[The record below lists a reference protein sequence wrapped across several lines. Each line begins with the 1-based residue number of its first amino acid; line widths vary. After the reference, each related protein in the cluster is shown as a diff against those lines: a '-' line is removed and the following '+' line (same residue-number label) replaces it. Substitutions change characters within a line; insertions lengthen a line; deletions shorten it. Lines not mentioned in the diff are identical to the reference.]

1 MRLAGKE
8 INAIRAEVAAID
20 PEGVVYLFGSRT
32 DDSGK
37 GGDIDLFLEASANL
51 DFEQT
56 LRLEARIASLCDTKV
71 DLLVKSPND
80 AELPI
85 HRIAKKGVRL

>member
-1 MRLAGKE
+1 MAGTSICSLMHRL
-8 INAIRAEVAAID
+8 
-20 PEGVVYLFGSRT
+20 
-32 DDSGK
+32 
-37 GGDIDLFLEASANL
+37 L

-80 AELPI
+80 EELPI
-85 HRIAKKGVRL
+85 HRIAKKGV